1 MPWGSFEQAMTIP
14 QGGDMIAQDKRQP
27 PETNRIMGFQEWG
40 LIIILSI
47 LWGGSFFFVGV
58 AVKELPP
65 LTIVLC
71 RVALASIILL
81 AAVYLKGDKM
91 LSSPGLWLG
100 FIIMG
105 ALNNLIPFSLIVWG
119 QTHIESGL
127 ASILNATT
135 PIFSVVLAHFLTK
148 EERMTPNRMTGVLI
162 GGMGVAVLIGIE
174 SWRGFGMEVIGQI
187 AVLGA
192 AFSYACAAIYGRRF
206 KGLSPLVVATGMLC
220 GSTIMMT
227 PWALFVEQ
235 PWNLSPSVMTM
246 MALFGLA
253 AISTSLAYII
263 YFRVLATSGPTN
275 LLLVTF
281 LIPLSA
287 ILLGG
292 MVLGEQLGW
301 NAFAGMG
308 LIFIG
313 LFAIDGR
320 LIKIFRRKLGLGKSY
335 TLRFTFRHR

>member
-1 MPWGSFEQAMTIP
+1 MKALSTI
-14 QGGDMIAQDKRQP
+14 QKS
-27 PETNRIMGFQEWG
+27 ETINQVMGLQEWG

-58 AVKELPP
+58 AVKEMPP

-81 AAVYLKGDKM
+81 AVVHLKGDKM
-91 LSSPGLWLG
+91 PLSKGLWGG
-100 FIIMG
+100 FVIMG
-105 ALNNLIPFSLIVWG
+105 ALNNMIPFSLIVWG
-119 QTHIESGL
+119 QTHIEGGL
-127 ASILNATT
+127 ASILNGTT
-135 PIFSVVLAHFLTK
+135 PIFSVVLAHFLTRD
-148 EERMTPNRMTGVLI
+148 ERLTANRMTGVLI
-162 GGMGVAVLIGIE
+162 GWIGVTVLIGFE
-174 SWRGFGMEVIGQI
+174 TLRGFGIEVIGQI

-227 PWALFVEQ
+227 PLALFVEQ
-235 PWNLSPSVMTM
+235 PWNLSPSMMTM
-246 MALFGLA
+246 IAIFCLA

-287 ILLGG
+287 ILLGV
-292 MVLGEQLGW
+292 MVLGEQLEW
-301 NAFAGMG
+301 NAFVGMG

-313 LFAIDGR
+313 LIAIDGR
-320 LIKIFRRKLGLGKSY
+320 LLKIFKRKEDVCY
-335 TLRFTFRHR
+335 YDI

>member
-1 MPWGSFEQAMTIP
+1 MKAEATI
-14 QGGDMIAQDKRQP
+14 QKAEII
-27 PETNRIMGFQEWG
+27 NRVMGIKEWS
-40 LIIILSI
+40 LIVILSI

-58 AVKELPP
+58 AVKEMPP

-81 AAVYLKGDKM
+81 VIVYLKGDKM
-91 LSSPGLWLG
+91 PSSPGLWG
-100 FIIMG
+100 AFIIMG

-135 PIFSVVLAHFLTK
+135 PIFSVVLAHFLTR
-148 EERMTPNRMTGVLI
+148 EERLTANRITGVTI
-162 GGMGVAVLIGIE
+162 GWIGVAMLIGIE
-174 SWRGFGMEVIGQI
+174 SLRGFGIEVMGQL
-187 AVLGA
+187 AVVGA
-192 AFSYACAAIYGRRF
+192 TFSYACAAIYGRRF
-206 KGLSPLVVATGMLC
+206 KGINPLIVATGMLC

-227 PWALFVEQ
+227 PLALVIEQ
-235 PWNLSPSVMTM
+235 PWNLSPGITTL

-253 AISTSLAYII
+253 AVSTSLAYII
-263 YFRVLATSGPTN
+263 YFQVLATAGPTN

-281 LIPLSA
+281 LIPVSA
-287 ILLGG
+287 ILLGVV
-292 MVLGEQLGW
+292 VLAERLAW

-313 LFAIDGR
+313 LIAIDGR
-320 LIKIFRRKLGLGKSY
+320 LLKMFKRKEDV
-335 TLRFTFRHR
+335 

>member
-1 MPWGSFEQAMTIP
+1 MSFPRGVNMKALSTI
-14 QGGDMIAQDKRQP
+14 QKS
-27 PETNRIMGFQEWG
+27 ETINQVMGLQEWG

-58 AVKELPP
+58 AVKEMPP

-81 AAVYLKGDKM
+81 AVVHLKGNKM
-91 LSSPGLWLG
+91 PSSKGLWG
-100 FIIMG
+100 GYIIMG
-105 ALNNLIPFSLIVWG
+105 ALNNLVPFSLIVWG

-127 ASILNATT
+127 ASILNGTT
-135 PIFSVVLAHFLTK
+135 PIFSVVLAHFLTRD
-148 EERMTPNRMTGVLI
+148 ERLTNNRMTGVLI
-162 GGMGVAVLIGIE
+162 GWIGVAVLIGFE
-174 SWRGFGMEVIGQI
+174 SLRGFGIEVIGQI

-227 PWALFVEQ
+227 PLALFVEQ
-235 PWNLSPSVMTM
+235 PWNLSPSMMTI
-246 MALFGLA
+246 AAIFGLA

-287 ILLGG
+287 ILLGVI
-292 MVLGEQLGW
+292 VLGEQLGW
-301 NAFAGMG
+301 NAFVGMG

-313 LFAIDGR
+313 LIAIDGR
-320 LIKIFRRKLGLGKSY
+320 LLKIFKRKEEVCYYGI
-335 TLRFTFRHR
+335 

>member
-1 MPWGSFEQAMTIP
+1 MKAEATI
-14 QGGDMIAQDKRQP
+14 QKTEMVNRVMGIKEWSLIA
-27 PETNRIMGFQEWG
+27 
-40 LIIILSI
+40 ILSI

-58 AVKELPP
+58 AVKEMPP

-81 AAVYLKGDKM
+81 VIVYLKGDKM
-91 LSSPGLWLG
+91 PSSPGLWG
-100 FIIMG
+100 AFIIMG

-135 PIFSVVLAHFLTK
+135 PIFSVVLAHFLTR
-148 EERMTPNRMTGVLI
+148 EERLTTNRITGVTI
-162 GGMGVAVLIGIE
+162 GWIGVAMLIGIE
-174 SWRGFGMEVIGQI
+174 SLRGFGIEVMGQL
-187 AVLGA
+187 AVVGA
-192 AFSYACAAIYGRRF
+192 TFSYACAAIYGRRF
-206 KGLSPLVVATGMLC
+206 KGINPLIVATGMLC

-227 PWALFVEQ
+227 PLALVIEQ
-235 PWNLSPSVMTM
+235 PWNLSPGITTL

-253 AISTSLAYII
+253 AVSTSLAYII
-263 YFRVLATSGPTN
+263 YFQVLATAGPTN

-281 LIPLSA
+281 LIPVSA
-287 ILLGG
+287 ILLGVV
-292 MVLGEQLGW
+292 VLAERLAW

-313 LFAIDGR
+313 LIAIDGR
-320 LIKIFRRKLGLGKSY
+320 LLKMFKRKEDV
-335 TLRFTFRHR
+335 

>member
-1 MPWGSFEQAMTIP
+1 MKAMSMTLKSHIKNH
-14 QGGDMIAQDKRQP
+14 DLLTRENI
-27 PETNRIMGFQEWG
+27 NRVMGFKEWG

-58 AVKELPP
+58 AVKEVPP
-65 LTIVLC
+65 LTIVFC
-71 RVALASIILL
+71 RVGLASIILL
-81 AAVYLKGDKM
+81 GIVYLKGDKM
-91 LSSPGLWLG
+91 PASPSLWGG

-135 PIFSVVLAHFLTK
+135 PIFSVVLAHLLTR
-148 EERMTPNRMTGVLI
+148 EERLTTNRVSGVLI
-162 GGMGVAVLIGIE
+162 GWIGVTVLIGIE
-174 SWRGFGMEVIGQI
+174 SLKGFGIEVIGQI

-192 AFSYACAAIYGRRF
+192 ACSYACAAIYGRRF
-206 KGLSPLVVATGMLC
+206 KDLSPLVVATGMLC
-220 GSTIMMT
+220 SSTIMMT
-227 PWALFVEQ
+227 PLALIVDQ
-235 PWNLSPSVMTM
+235 PWNLSPSVMTL

-275 LLLVTF
+275 ILLVTF

-287 ILLGG
+287 ILLGVT
-292 MVLGEQLGW
+292 VLGERLGW
-301 NAFAGMG
+301 NAFVGMG
-308 LIFIG
+308 MIFIG
-313 LFAIDGR
+313 LIAIDGR
-320 LIKIFRRKLGLGKSY
+320 LIKRFMRKNVWY
-335 TLRFTFRHR
+335 YEI

>member
-1 MPWGSFEQAMTIP
+1 MKAEATI
-14 QGGDMIAQDKRQP
+14 QKT
-27 PETNRIMGFQEWG
+27 ETINRVMGIKEWG
-40 LIIILSI
+40 LIVILSI

-58 AVKELPP
+58 AVKEMPP

-81 AAVYLKGDKM
+81 VTVYLKGDKM
-91 LSSPGLWLG
+91 PSSPGLWG
-100 FIIMG
+100 AFIIMG

-135 PIFSVVLAHFLTK
+135 PIFSVVLAHFLAR
-148 EERMTPNRMTGVLI
+148 EERLTTNRITGVTI
-162 GGMGVAVLIGIE
+162 GWIGVAMLIGIE
-174 SWRGFGMEVIGQI
+174 SLRGFGIEVMGQL
-187 AVLGA
+187 AVVGA
-192 AFSYACAAIYGRRF
+192 TFSYACAAIYGRRF
-206 KGLSPLVVATGMLC
+206 KGINPLIVATGMLC

-227 PWALFVEQ
+227 PLALVIEQ
-235 PWNLSPSVMTM
+235 PWNLSPGITTL

-253 AISTSLAYII
+253 AVSTSLAYII
-263 YFRVLATSGPTN
+263 YFQVLATAGPTN

-281 LIPLSA
+281 LIPVSA
-287 ILLGG
+287 ILLGVV
-292 MVLGEQLGW
+292 VLAERLAW

-313 LFAIDGR
+313 LIAIDGR
-320 LIKIFRRKLGLGKSY
+320 LLKMFKRKEDV
-335 TLRFTFRHR
+335 

>member
-1 MPWGSFEQAMTIP
+1 MKTRLIAQKAQMNNNSLP
-14 QGGDMIAQDKRQP
+14 QGEIV
-27 PETNRIMGFQEWG
+27 NRVMGIKEWG
-40 LIIILSI
+40 QIIILSI

-58 AVKELPP
+58 AVKEMPP

-81 AAVYLKGDKM
+81 VIVYLKGDKM
-91 LSSPGLWLG
+91 PSSPGLWG
-100 FIIMG
+100 AFIIMG

-135 PIFSVVLAHFLTK
+135 PIFSVVLAHFLTR
-148 EERMTPNRMTGVLI
+148 EERLAANRITGVTI
-162 GGMGVAVLIGIE
+162 GWIGVAMLIGIE
-174 SWRGFGMEVIGQI
+174 SLRGFGIEVMGQL
-187 AVLGA
+187 AVVGA
-192 AFSYACAAIYGRRF
+192 TFSYACAAIYGRRF
-206 KGLSPLVVATGMLC
+206 KGINPLIVATGMLC

-227 PWALFVEQ
+227 PLALVIEQ
-235 PWNLSPSVMTM
+235 PWNLSPGITTL

-253 AISTSLAYII
+253 AVSTSLAYII
-263 YFRVLATSGPTN
+263 YFQVLATAGPTN

-281 LIPLSA
+281 LIPVSA
-287 ILLGG
+287 ILLGVV
-292 MVLGEQLGW
+292 VLAERLAW

-313 LFAIDGR
+313 LISIDGR
-320 LIKIFRRKLGLGKSY
+320 LLKRFKRKKDV
-335 TLRFTFRHR
+335 

>member
-1 MPWGSFEQAMTIP
+1 MKAMSMTLKSHIRNH
-14 QGGDMIAQDKRQP
+14 DLLTRENI
-27 PETNRIMGFQEWG
+27 NRVMGFKEWG

-58 AVKELPP
+58 AVKEVPP
-65 LTIVLC
+65 LTIVFC
-71 RVALASIILL
+71 RVGLASIILL
-81 AAVYLKGDKM
+81 GIVYLKGDKM
-91 LSSPGLWLG
+91 PASPSLWGG

-135 PIFSVVLAHFLTK
+135 PIFSVVLAHLLTR
-148 EERMTPNRMTGVLI
+148 EERLTTNRVSGVLI
-162 GGMGVAVLIGIE
+162 GWIGVTVLIGIE
-174 SWRGFGMEVIGQI
+174 SLKGFGIEVIGQI

-192 AFSYACAAIYGRRF
+192 ACSYACAAIYGRRF
-206 KGLSPLVVATGMLC
+206 KDLSPLVVATGMLC
-220 GSTIMMT
+220 SSTIMMT
-227 PWALFVEQ
+227 PLALIVDQ
-235 PWNLSPSVMTM
+235 PWNLSPSVMTL

-275 LLLVTF
+275 ILLVTF

-287 ILLGG
+287 ILLGVT
-292 MVLGEQLGW
+292 VLGERLGW
-301 NAFAGMG
+301 NAFVGMG
-308 LIFIG
+308 MIFIG
-313 LFAIDGR
+313 LIAIDGR
-320 LIKIFRRKLGLGKSY
+320 LIKRFMRKNVWY
-335 TLRFTFRHR
+335 YEI

>member
-1 MPWGSFEQAMTIP
+1 MKAMSMTLKSHIRNHALLTREN
-14 QGGDMIAQDKRQP
+14 I
-27 PETNRIMGFQEWG
+27 NRVMGFKEWG

-58 AVKELPP
+58 AVKEVPP
-65 LTIVLC
+65 LTIVFC
-71 RVALASIILL
+71 RVGLASIILL
-81 AAVYLKGDKM
+81 GIVYLKGDKM
-91 LSSPGLWLG
+91 PASPSLWGG

-135 PIFSVVLAHFLTK
+135 PIFSVVLAHLLTR
-148 EERMTPNRMTGVLI
+148 EERLTTNRVTGVLI
-162 GGMGVAVLIGIE
+162 GWIGVTVLIGIE
-174 SWRGFGMEVIGQI
+174 SLKGFGIEVIGQI

-192 AFSYACAAIYGRRF
+192 ACSYACAAIYGRRF
-206 KGLSPLVVATGMLC
+206 KDLSPLVVATGMLC
-220 GSTIMMT
+220 SSTIMMT
-227 PWALFVEQ
+227 PFALIVDQ
-235 PWNLSPSVMTM
+235 PWNLSPSVMTL

-275 LLLVTF
+275 ILLVTF

-287 ILLGG
+287 ILLGVT
-292 MVLGEQLGW
+292 VLGERLGW
-301 NAFAGMG
+301 NAFVGMG
-308 LIFIG
+308 MIFIG
-313 LFAIDGR
+313 LIAIDGR
-320 LIKIFRRKLGLGKSY
+320 LIKRFMRKNVWY
-335 TLRFTFRHR
+335 YEI

>member
-1 MPWGSFEQAMTIP
+1 MKTRLIAQKAQMNNNSLP
-14 QGGDMIAQDKRQP
+14 QGEIV
-27 PETNRIMGFQEWG
+27 NRVMGIKEWG

-58 AVKELPP
+58 AVKEMPP

-81 AAVYLKGDKM
+81 VIVYLKGDKM
-91 LSSPGLWLG
+91 PSSPGLWG
-100 FIIMG
+100 AFIIMG

-127 ASILNATT
+127 ASILNAIT
-135 PIFSVVLAHFLTK
+135 PIFSVVLAHFLAR
-148 EERMTPNRMTGVLI
+148 EERLTMNRITGVTI
-162 GGMGVAVLIGIE
+162 GWIGVAMLIGIE
-174 SWRGFGMEVIGQI
+174 SLRGFGIEVMGQL
-187 AVLGA
+187 AVVGA
-192 AFSYACAAIYGRRF
+192 TFSYACAAIYGRRF
-206 KGLSPLVVATGMLC
+206 KGINPLIVATGMLC

-227 PWALFVEQ
+227 PLALVIEQ
-235 PWNLSPSVMTM
+235 PWNLSPGITTL

-253 AISTSLAYII
+253 AVSTSLAYII
-263 YFRVLATSGPTN
+263 YFQVLATAGPTN

-281 LIPLSA
+281 LIPVSA
-287 ILLGG
+287 ILLGVV
-292 MVLGEQLGW
+292 VLAERLAW

-313 LFAIDGR
+313 LIAIDGR
-320 LIKIFRRKLGLGKSY
+320 LLKMFKRKEDV
-335 TLRFTFRHR
+335 

>member
-1 MPWGSFEQAMTIP
+1 MKALSTI
-14 QGGDMIAQDKRQP
+14 QKS
-27 PETNRIMGFQEWG
+27 ETINQVMGLQEWG

-58 AVKELPP
+58 AVKEMPP

-81 AAVYLKGDKM
+81 AVVHLKGNKM
-91 LSSPGLWLG
+91 PSSKGLWG
-100 FIIMG
+100 GYIIMG
-105 ALNNLIPFSLIVWG
+105 ALNNLVPFSLIVWG

-127 ASILNATT
+127 ASILNGTT
-135 PIFSVVLAHFLTK
+135 PIFSVVLAHFLTRD
-148 EERMTPNRMTGVLI
+148 ERLTNNRMTGVLI
-162 GGMGVAVLIGIE
+162 GWIGVAVLIGFE
-174 SWRGFGMEVIGQI
+174 SLRGFGIEVIGQI

-227 PWALFVEQ
+227 PLALFVEQ
-235 PWNLSPSVMTM
+235 PWNLSPSMMTI
-246 MALFGLA
+246 AAIFGLA

-287 ILLGG
+287 ILLGV

-301 NAFAGMG
+301 NTFVGMG

-313 LFAIDGR
+313 LIAIDGR
-320 LIKIFRRKLGLGKSY
+320 LLKIFKRKEEVCY
-335 TLRFTFRHR
+335 YEI